1 MSKQLKFGNGEDSF
15 SKESLCYVS
24 NNKTRSFDY
33 LIFVDSRGLVINESS
48 FEHSY
53 LFKIMQFLD
62 NAKASYV
69 CVSRPKNLTVFA
81 TLYNFLVLN
90 PALTFTNLITNL
102 GFVDCT
108 PKKEAHIQDIQLQIN
123 EHVSIELTQV
133 VQENY
138 LLLNGHYEML
148 KTLSYNEKYI
158 SEIARLLNERFTA
171 LYFIATPIIT
181 DVMNFERKRPNSF
194 FLQLR
199 KTNELLGRIIEKLKH
214 PTKLLDVKNATSTYD
229 GVHFDRIGHEKIF
242 TELKEKIA
250 K

>member
-1 MSKQLKFGNGEDSF
+1 MSEQLKFGNGEDSF
-15 SKESLCYVS
+15 SKESQCYIS
-24 NNKTRSFDY
+24 NNETPFFDY

-48 FEHSY
+48 SENAY
-53 LFKIMQFLD
+53 LFKIMRFLD

-69 CVSRPKNLTVFA
+69 CISRPKNLTVFA

-108 PKKEAHIQDIQLQIN
+108 PKKEAYIRDIQLQIN
-123 EHVSIELTQV
+123 EHMRIELNQV
-133 VQENY
+133 AQENY
-138 LLLNGHYEML
+138 LLLDGHHEML

-158 SEIARLLNERFTA
+158 SEIARLLNEKFTA

-181 DVMNFERKRPNSF
+181 DTMNFERKRPDSF
-194 FLQLR
+194 FLQLH
-199 KTNELLGRIIEKLKH
+199 KTNELLEQIIEKLKH
-214 PTKLLDVKNATSTYD
+214 PANLLDVKNATSTYD
-229 GVHFDRIGHEKIF
+229 GVHFDKIGHEKIF